1 MKTRRI
7 CIRLS
12 TVLAFL
18 FCAIYGTAAILVSL
32 HRFWQYEVFYY
43 DFGIFDTALWQLS
56 RFLPPLIDHLALG
69 RTIIFAD
76 HMSPT
81 IFLLSPVFWFTS
93 KSEMLLVIQALAVTL
108 SGWVLFKIGNII
120 LQNKWLSFGIMI
132 SYLLFVGIQN
142 AIITDFHEVTVAT
155 LPLMLTFW
163 AIAAKKKGLY
173 VLFFILTLGCKES
186 MFTVALGIGIFLLLT
201 RQWRQTALLT
211 IFCSIIWGAITTKF
225 LIPLFSQGIYLYAPQ
240 LPNQPLQWITGFL
253 DEPDKRRTL
262 WYSFRSFSFFPLFAP
277 TTWPLLLSDF
287 AVRFLPKNA
296 ELRWTLG
303 MHYNAIAG
311 VLLSVSSL
319 YGLSTIMNFLTNNVR
334 RLCAGSEKIFYGFTC
349 EREIGDGQKKQ
360 FRERIEVRRKIFLRP
375 QHIVGGITV
384 LILLNTL
391 YLHQRELH
399 GPLGLSYNKAFYAH
413 SKDFAFLDALVAKV
427 PKNASVMTQNNLA
440 VRFTH
445 QTVYLPDMN
454 YQQVNPDYI
463 VLDLRDGQNPNDFFG
478 SHAKSIEQFVGKL
491 ISDPKYSLITDP
503 SSSQKIWRHK

>member
-1 MKTRRI
+1 MKLLHNRI
-7 CIRLS
+7 NFLYTC
-12 TVLAFL
+12 AFL
-18 FCAIYGTAAILVSL
+18 FSLLYGIAAILVPL

-56 RFLPPLIDHLALG
+56 RFMPPIIDHLALG
-69 RTIIFAD
+69 KAVIFAD

-81 IFLLSPVFWFTS
+81 IFLFAPVFWFTS
-93 KSEMLLVIQALAVTL
+93 KSEVLLVIQALAVTM
-108 SGWVLFKIGNII
+108 SGWVLFKIGKII
-120 LQNKWLSFGIMI
+120 LPNILLSFGIMI

-163 AIAAKKKGLY
+163 TIAAKKKGWY
-173 VLFFILTLGCKES
+173 VLFLILTLGCKES
-186 MFTVALGIGIFLLLT
+186 MFTVGLGIGIFLLLI
-201 RQWRQTALLT
+201 RQWKRTALLT
-211 IFCSIIWGAITTKF
+211 IFYSIVWGVITTKF

-240 LPNQPLQWITGFL
+240 LPNQPLRWITGFF

-303 MHYNAIAG
+303 MHYNAVAG
-311 VLLSVSSL
+311 VLLAVSSV
-319 YGLSTIMNFLTNNVR
+319 YGISALINFLTHIMQK
-334 RLCAGSEKIFYGFTC
+334 LCVQISQSFHSSISLSLYIF
-349 EREIGDGQKKQ
+349 
-360 FRERIEVRRKIFLRP
+360 VSLFL
-375 QHIVGGITV
+375 VF
-384 LILLNTL
+384 NAL

-399 GPLGLSYNKAFYAH
+399 GPLGLFYNKAFYAH
-413 SKDFAFLDALVAKV
+413 SKDFAFLDALVAKI

-454 YQQVNPDYI
+454 YHMSKPEYVL
-463 VLDLRDGQNPNDFFG
+463 LDLRDGQNPNNFFG
-478 SHAKSIEQFVGKL
+478 SHAKSIWQFVDKL
-491 ISDPKYSLITDP
+491 STDPQYTLITDT
-503 SSSQKIWRHK
+503 SSLQKIWKWRE